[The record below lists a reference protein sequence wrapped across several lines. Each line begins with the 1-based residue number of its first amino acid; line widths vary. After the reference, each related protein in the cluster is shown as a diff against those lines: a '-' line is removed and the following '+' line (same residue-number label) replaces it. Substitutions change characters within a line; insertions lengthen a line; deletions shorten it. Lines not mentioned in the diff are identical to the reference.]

1 MKTGTCTKGEKLI
14 HRTLCQRGI
23 IVNYVIFTVLKNQP
37 IKVIR
42 IFNEMVS
49 YFYIIFSTYLIT

>member
-1 MKTGTCTKGEKLI
+1 MKTGTCTKCKQLI
-14 HRTLCQRGI
+14 HRTLCQKGI

-42 IFNEMVS
+42 IFNEMKLFPTFKS
-49 YFYIIFSTYLIT
+49 YSAPI